1 MARPRSIARH
11 RLCRVFWL
19 YIYLERFASTIY
31 SLPLHFCVTFFDPI
45 WVSLL
50 LALGQL
56 AQRCFCYNKRPRP
69 AVERG
74 VLVRV
79 TRISGTN
86 SPARWFSK
94 TWDKTRP
101 GVRHLTRVFVA
112 RGVLCQGRVG
122 EPQSCWQPDSF
133 GQGWIC
139 SVDCKLIASETTDT
153 I

>member
-1 MARPRSIARH
+1 MLAAKRSH
-11 RLCRVFWL
+11 WPGLDPSLVTGCVESFGF
-19 YIYLERFASTIY
+19 IYTWSG
-31 SLPLHFCVTFFDPI
+31 LPPQYTPCHCIF
-45 WVSLL
+45 VSLFSIL
-50 LALGQL
+50 SGFLYFWPLASSHSGFSVTKQ
-56 AQRCFCYNKRPRP
+56 RPRP

-139 SVDCKLIASETTDT
+139 SVDC
-153 I
+153 